1 MIAKCF
7 GAVFQAFCM
16 ERFPADSV
24 ANFII
29 SINGISLRPQPQ
41 RVLPSFGSILP
52 ESQLQFLQ
60 RLQSCFLDDF
70 FSSCS
75 DEDEHDGFNVFG
87 KLESHGSSYVHEQM
101 HSGFTEFN
109 ASNRV
114 KRYEDL

>member
-1 MIAKCF
+1 MQFFKHF
-7 GAVFQAFCM
+7 VWKG
-16 ERFPADSV
+16 FPRILS
-24 ANFII
+24 
-29 SINGISLRPQPQ
+29 SILSSPST
-41 RVLPSFGSILP
+41 VLAPKTTTSKSITVVGSKLP

-70 FSSCS
+70 FSSWS

-114 KRYEDL
+114 KRYEEEV